1 MTEYNVYGK
10 KSYEYAIG
18 RISGTTHRVLRAEE
32 MARLREADG
41 ETAQKLLTDYGYPA
55 VTGGKTVYDV
65 IEDEKNTVSAFVRE
79 IAPDEE
85 LTQLLFFEEDALNLK
100 ILLKSEKIGKEADLD
115 ALCEGGFQK
124 ELLRICVK
132 ADDYS
137 MLGETL
143 ETALAGIGNEENPC
157 RISCLVD
164 NAVFSY
170 ALCTAQKKNCRPL
183 AELFTVY
190 GEGKNRLTALR
201 LQKLGKDLDDYAFA
215 FLPVARPN
223 ETELRKTESEI
234 LEETEK
240 ALDNVLT
247 DLGYG
252 DGIGVI
258 AQYYFRKKAE
268 AGALRLLFAEKRA
281 EESRG
286 DAV

>member
-10 KSYEYAIG
+10 KSYAYALG
-18 RISGTTHRVLRAEE
+18 RISGTTHRVLKAEE
-32 MARLREADG
+32 FARLREADT
-41 ETAQKLLTDYGYPA
+41 ETAQKLLADYGYPT
-55 VTGGKTVYDV
+55 VPSDKTVYDV

-100 ILLKSEKIGKEADLD
+100 ILLKSEKIGKEVDLD

-143 ETALAGIGNEENPC
+143 ETALSGIADEENPC

-170 ALCTAQKKNCRPL
+170 ALTTARKKNCRPL
-183 AELFTVY
+183 ETLFTVY
-190 GEGKNRLTALR
+190 GESKNRLTALR
-201 LQKLGKDLDDYAFA
+201 LKKLQKDLDAYAFA
-215 FLPVARPN
+215 FLPVKKPTDA
-223 ETELRKTESEI
+223 ELRQSEEEI
-234 LEETEK
+234 LAETAK

-247 DLGYG
+247 ELGYS
-252 DGIGVI
+252 DGIGAV
-258 AQYYFRKKAE
+258 AQYYFRKKTE
-268 AGALRLLFAEKRA
+268 VQALRLLFAQKRA

>member
-10 KSYEYAIG
+10 KSYAYALG
-18 RISGTTHRVLRAEE
+18 RISGTTHRVLKPEE
-32 MARLREADG
+32 LARLRETDS
-41 ETAQKLLTDYGYPA
+41 ETAQKLLADYGYPA

-100 ILLKSEKIGKEADLD
+100 ILLKSEKIGKEIDMG

-124 ELLRICVK
+124 ELLRVCVK

-137 MLGETL
+137 MLGESL
-143 ETALAGIGNEENPC
+143 ETALSGINAEENPC
-157 RISCLVD
+157 RISCLAD

-170 ALCTAQKKNCRPL
+170 ALETAQKKNCRPL
-183 AELFTVY
+183 VQLFTVY

-201 LQKLGKDLDDYAFA
+201 LHKLKKDLDAYDFA
-215 FLPVARPN
+215 FLPVKKPTEA
-223 ETELRKTESEI
+223 ELRQSEEEI
-234 LEETEK
+234 LTETAK

-258 AQYYFRKKAE
+258 AQYYFRKKTE
-268 AGALRLLFAEKRA
+268 AQTLRLLFAQKRA

>member
-10 KSYEYAIG
+10 KSYAYALG
-18 RISGTTHRVLRAEE
+18 RISGTSHRVLRAEE
-32 MARLREADG
+32 MARLREADS
-41 ETAQKLLTDYGYPA
+41 ETAQKLLADYGYPA
-55 VTGGKTVYDV
+55 VQAGKTVYDA
-65 IEDEKNTVSAFVRE
+65 IEDEKNAVSAFVRE

-100 ILLKSEKIGKEADLD
+100 ILLKSEKLGKEADLD

-132 ADDYS
+132 AEDYS

-143 ETALAGIGNEENPC
+143 ETALAGIENEENPC

-170 ALCTAQKKNCRPL
+170 VLLTAQKKNCRPL

-190 GEGKNRLTALR
+190 GAGKNRLTALR
-201 LQKLGKDLDDYAFA
+201 LQKLGKNPEEFDFA
-215 FLPVARPN
+215 FLPVKKP
-223 ETELRKTESEI
+223 EVTDSKKSEADI
-234 LEETEK
+234 LAETEK

-258 AQYYFRKKAE
+258 AQYYFRKKTE
-268 AGALRLLFAEKRA
+268 AQALRLLFAEKRA

-286 DAV
+286 DTV

>member
-10 KSYEYAIG
+10 KSYAYAIG
-18 RISGTTHRVLRAEE
+18 RISGTSHRVLRTDE
-32 MARLREADG
+32 MARLREADS
-41 ETAQKLLTDYGYPA
+41 ETAQKLLADYGYPA
-55 VTGGKTVYDV
+55 INGDKTVYDV
-65 IEDEKNTVSAFVRE
+65 IEDEKNAVSAFVRE

-100 ILLKSEKIGKEADLD
+100 LLLKSEKIGKEVDLD
-115 ALCEGGFQK
+115 TLCEGGFQK

-132 ADDYS
+132 TDDYS

-143 ETALAGIGNEENPC
+143 ETALTGIEKEENPC

-170 ALCTAQKKNCRPL
+170 ALITAQKKNCRPL
-183 AELFTVY
+183 TELFTVY

-215 FLPVARPN
+215 FLPVKKPN
-223 ETELRKTESEI
+223 EMDIRKNEAEI
-234 LEETEK
+234 LTETAK

-258 AQYYFRKKAE
+258 AQYYFRKKTE
-268 AGALRLLFAEKRA
+268 AQALRLLFAQKRA

-286 DAV
+286 DAG

>member
-1 MTEYNVYGK
+1 M
-10 KSYEYAIG
+10 
-18 RISGTTHRVLRAEE
+18 
-32 MARLREADG
+32 
-41 ETAQKLLTDYGYPA
+41 
-55 VTGGKTVYDV
+55 
-65 IEDEKNTVSAFVRE
+65 
-79 IAPDEE
+79 
-85 LTQLLFFEEDALNLK
+85 
-100 ILLKSEKIGKEADLD
+100 
-115 ALCEGGFQK
+115 
-124 ELLRICVK
+124 
-132 ADDYS
+132 
-137 MLGETL
+137 
-143 ETALAGIGNEENPC
+143 
-157 RISCLVD
+157 
-164 NAVFSY
+164 
-170 ALCTAQKKNCRPL
+170 
-183 AELFTVY
+183 
-190 GEGKNRLTALR
+190 
-201 LQKLGKDLDDYAFA
+201 DDYAFA

>member
-10 KSYEYAIG
+10 KSYAYALG
-18 RISGTTHRVLRAEE
+18 RISGTSHRVLRAEE
-32 MARLREADG
+32 FARLREADG

-55 VTGGKTVYDV
+55 VADGKTVYDA
-65 IEDEKNTVSAFVRE
+65 IEAEKNAVSAFVRE

-100 ILLKSEKIGKEADLD
+100 ILLKSEKLGKEADLD
-115 ALCEGGFQK
+115 TLCEGGFSK

-132 ADDYS
+132 AEEYS

-143 ETALAGIGNEENPC
+143 EAALTGIEKEENPC

-164 NAVFSY
+164 NAMFSY
-170 ALCTAQKKNCRPL
+170 ALFTAQKKNCRPL

-190 GEGKNRLTALR
+190 GECKNRLTALR
-201 LQKLGKDLDDYAFA
+201 LTKLGKNAEEFDFA
-215 FLPVARPN
+215 FLPVKKPDEA
-223 ETELRKTESEI
+223 EMRKSEAEI
-234 LEETEK
+234 LQETDK

-286 DAV
+286 DTV